1 MTGAHMKMRSKLVV
15 SFLQI
20 AVLLYFPFVFGNEI
34 GKTEK
39 NPVSSKNIVPQK
51 GQKIW
56 THSFS
61 PNISILYPEC
71 WEVDSMRYSG
81 SQEHVS
87 FSPSESCQKSSL
99 GRWYIVYGDDGYQ
112 ALHAYEEP
120 KRHDKKNKLN
130 GVRVNFRELANY
142 SEERKPAWLAQFKCG
157 NMLETIRYFR
167 DTRIEPKKHVVPDVL
182 KLAVK
187 GFRCKK

>member
-1 MTGAHMKMRSKLVV
+1 MKTRSKLVV

-20 AVLLYFPFVFGNEI
+20 AVLLYFPIAFGREH

-39 NPVSSKNIVPQK
+39 NPVSRKNIVPQK

-56 THSFS
+56 THSFN

-71 WEVDSMRYSG
+71 WGVHSLRSAG
-81 SQEHVS
+81 NQELVS
-87 FSPSESCQKSSL
+87 FSPSKSCKKSSL
-99 GRWYIVYGDDGYQ
+99 GIWHIRYGSVGDY
-112 ALHAYEEP
+112 ALHADVEP
-120 KRHDKKNKLN
+120 KRHDKKTKLN
-130 GVRVNFRELANY
+130 GVRVNFRELADY
-142 SEERKPAWLAQFKCG
+142 PEDGDPAWLAQFKCG
-157 NMLETIRYFR
+157 DVLETIKYFR
-167 DTRIEPKKHVVPDVL
+167 DTRIEPKKHEVPDVL